1 MTLKKLFV
9 FSKDLYQFVVESIGS
24 LSLQLQNETKNK
36 FEWLTVRFKISFCD
50 LMEETFNKNFVNSMK
65 YYGQDEYFIK
75 SNFMDGQDEYLLH
88 G

>member
-1 MTLKKLFV
+1 MSFL
-9 FSKDLYQFVVESIGS
+9 KDLYQFPFSVVESIGS
-24 LSLQLQNETKNK
+24 LSLQLQNK